1 MKKQNTLKPG
11 TKCERIFA
19 VTREAVDA
27 DSRTVKLAF
36 SSEEPYDRW
45 WGREILDHGKK
56 SVRLD
61 RIKSGG
67 PLLCDHDARD
77 IVGVIESVSIDGDLV
92 GRAVVRFGK
101 SERAEEVYQDVLDG
115 IRRNISVGYV
125 IHKAQLVETGDEA
138 IETYRVDDWEPY
150 EVSLVSIPA
159 DTTVGVGRAAGEES
173 PIIPAFI
180 ETKQPSKKEHIV
192 DKTPEQLAAETAAIE
207 ARAKESAEKESSK
220 RMTEI
225 FTIGEDHADI
235 GGLDLARAAVK
246 DGISVAEF
254 QSRLLAAKREKAA
267 KGEQVQFGQGARVK
281 DRIEDDGKRGF
292 RNYGDFAA
300 CVVRA
305 ASDKG
310 VDERLTRAASTFGN
324 ESSGPD
330 GGYAIPPEFASEIAS
345 LAYAEE
351 SLLSRCDNTPISG
364 NTMTFPKDETTPWG
378 STGITAA
385 WEGEGAQSTPKK
397 PALGE
402 SQLKLRKLKV
412 LVAASDELLADAPAM
427 SAYITRKCGEA
438 VDWKVND
445 AIVNGTGAG
454 MPLGLFKAASL
465 VSQAKETSQTAD
477 TIVAANIAKMYGRVI
492 NGAGANLVW
501 LVNPDAYQQI
511 VTLSLNNNPI
521 WMPANEGIKS
531 APNGLLL
538 GRPIVMTDACQ
549 TVGDK
554 GDIILANMSGYRA
567 ITKAGGAEFASS
579 MHLWFD
585 QDLMA
590 FRLIFRMDG
599 QPALAAAVTPPNSA
613 VTRSHFVT
621 LDARA

>member
-1 MKKQNTLKPG
+1 MSKHLKPG
-11 TKCERIFA
+11 TRVERIFA

-27 DSRTVKLAF
+27 DTRTVNLAF

-61 RIKSGG
+61 RLKSGG
-67 PLLCDHDARD
+67 PVLCDHDARD

-125 IHKAQLVETGDEA
+125 IHKAQLVETGDDT
-138 IETYRVDDWEPY
+138 IETYRVNDWEPF
-150 EVSLVSIPA
+150 EISLVSIPA

-173 PIIPAFI
+173 PVIPASI
-180 ETKQPSKKEHIV
+180 ETKQTKQERTMEKEQQAT
-192 DKTPEQLAAETAAIE
+192 DLAAIE
-207 ARAKESAEKESSK
+207 ARAKEQAEKETAK
-220 RMTEI
+220 RMNEI

-254 QSRLLAAKREKAA
+254 QSRLLAAKRAKAGSGEKVA
-267 KGEQVQFGQGARVK
+267 FGQGQVR
-281 DRIEDDGKRGF
+281 DRIEDDAKRGF
-292 RNYGDFAA
+292 KNYGDFAA
-300 CVVRA
+300 SVVRA
-305 ASDKG
+305 ATGKDM
-310 VDERLTRAASTFGN
+310 DERLARAATTFAN

-330 GGYAIPPEFASEIAS
+330 GGYAIPPEFAREIAS
-345 LAYAEE
+345 IAYSEE

-385 WEGEGAQSTPKK
+385 WESEGNQSSPKK
-397 PALGE
+397 PALTE

-412 LVAASDELLADAPAM
+412 LVAASEELLADAPAM
-427 SAYITRKCGEA
+427 SSYLVRKSGEA
-438 VDWKVND
+438 IDWKIND

-454 MPLGLFKAASL
+454 MPLGLFKAGSL

-492 NGAGANLVW
+492 NGAGSNLVW

-567 ITKAGGAEFASS
+567 ITKAGGVDLQTS

-590 FRLIFRMDG
+590 FRVIFRMDG
-599 QPALAAAVTPPNSA
+599 QPALEKAVTPPNSS